1 MRNPKNAARKISRNN
16 QSGPARRAIRAAVMI
31 AISAT
36 SLACQ
41 ENLVD
46 DTYASLGRESING
59 IDAFVK
65 MVDEEV
71 RVKREG
77 QLLRAG
83 FLSKQIRSEADL
95 VVFFERGSIDDPDYY
110 RHLEAYLFGYDPE
123 ELEEP
128 EVGEDGQPQPDEKN
142 EIPLDES
149 VEPVEIRS
157 RPTPR
162 KTEDA
167 VIAGVR
173 SGRRVFAQLEQAPE
187 DEVFEEE
194 TSEDEA
200 SEDAPDRY
208 KTILYFLRDTDASI
222 AFWQQLA
229 EQMRDHQAQKD
240 YCEQMAAQEMLRR
253 SLISPGHRAPLS
265 ERRTAYSTGELVDR
279 LRWDRSVFKAA
290 EFPARGMRFP
300 VRTVPGPAHSYYGLH
315 EEQPFD
321 VRSLLATEDGD
332 DLIRELDLPFA
343 RLIVIYNSESF
354 LNHSLVNSKNRL
366 LARTLLNHA
375 LAMHLYDTS
384 VKPVAAIV
392 HNRLLKTETAV
403 ENEFNIFKFLT
414 VFPLNVIVWQFLALL
429 ALFLLS
435 RWPHARPPLEV
446 QAAGNREFLEHIR
459 ALGVRLS
466 RTTPRM
472 KALEPLLRYKQKTTG
487 RDYSAVIE
495 KLDEASGGSKKRDGG

>member
-240 YCEQMAAQEMLRR
+240 YCEQMAA
-253 SLISPGHRAPLS
+253 
-265 ERRTAYSTGELVDR
+265 
-279 LRWDRSVFKAA
+279 
-290 EFPARGMRFP
+290 
-300 VRTVPGPAHSYYGLH
+300 
-315 EEQPFD
+315 
-321 VRSLLATEDGD
+321 
-332 DLIRELDLPFA
+332 
-343 RLIVIYNSESF
+343 
-354 LNHSLVNSKNRL
+354 
-366 LARTLLNHA
+366 
-375 LAMHLYDTS
+375 
-384 VKPVAAIV
+384 
-392 HNRLLKTETAV
+392 
-403 ENEFNIFKFLT
+403 
-414 VFPLNVIVWQFLALL
+414 
-429 ALFLLS
+429 
-435 RWPHARPPLEV
+435 
-446 QAAGNREFLEHIR
+446 
-459 ALGVRLS
+459 
-466 RTTPRM
+466 
-472 KALEPLLRYKQKTTG
+472 
-487 RDYSAVIE
+487 
-495 KLDEASGGSKKRDGG
+495 